1 MTPAA
6 RKRLREVWR
15 SAGWPWQDT
24 LELELIAA
32 GLLEQRHDAE
42 GRVSVHL
49 SAAGVAALASATD
62 AHRAA
67 LAPHEAMV
75 QRVAR
80 QLLVYEGR
88 LVWRGLSL
96 RAPLP
101 RDADAA
107 AGAPASMALWN
118 EDEAAPASAQARPA
132 VRWVTAMPDV
142 FSIRRSSLASALD
155 PLVHEIKVRRA
166 DLLADLRSPDK
177 GAAYRAMAG
186 RCFYVLAEGIAEPD
200 EVPAAYGVMLARETG
215 LDLVRAAPR
224 HPLPDWPTGLP
235 LPVWLALAA
244 ARPEVAEAREAQG
257 NLRPVLEGEVWS
269 HVSREG
275 LGGTLDEPT
284 DHS

>member
-1 MTPAA
+1 MKAAA

-15 SAGWPWQDT
+15 SAGWPWQDA
-24 LELELIAA
+24 LELELLAA

-49 SAAGVAALASATD
+49 SAAGVAALASASD

-67 LAPHEAMV
+67 LAPHEALV

-80 QLLVYEGR
+80 QLLAHEGR

-101 RDADAA
+101 RDADPAT
-107 AGAPASMALWN
+107 GAPASMALWN
-118 EDEAAPASAQARPA
+118 EDEAAPASVEVRPA

-177 GAAYRAMAG
+177 GAAYRALAG
-186 RCFYVLAEGIAEPD
+186 RCFYVLAEGIAEPE
-200 EVPAAYGVMLARETG
+200 EVPPEYGVIVARPGHLEQ
-215 LDLVRAAPR
+215 LRAAPR
-224 HPLPDWPTGLP
+224 QAQPEGPAGLP
-235 LPVWLALAA
+235 LPIWLVLAA
-244 ARPEVAEAREAQG
+244 ARPVEAE
-257 NLRPVLEGEVWS
+257 
-269 HVSREG
+269 
-275 LGGTLDEPT
+275 DEPAQAPIRIGPP
-284 DHS
+284 DRP